1 MGYGLPRKSTI
12 LDGDSTHSIFV
23 RVWRFL
29 RYKIIEVLYLYHS
42 VEPYMDVQLESTLP
56 YMGHGLESTLPYIV
70 FLAHIY
76 RKSRT
81 KSPFSYVGTIL
92 SAHQR
97 FLQNCFIERASIAIS
112 CKEEKL

>member
-1 MGYGLPRKSTI
+1 MFGIRKHCLSMYDVFPKKTCHVPLSGTQGYT
-12 LDGDSTHSIFV
+12 F
-23 RVWRFL
+23 
-29 RYKIIEVLYLYHS
+29 YHH
-42 VEPYMDVQLESTLP
+42 PQIKLA
-56 YMGHGLESTLPYIV
+56 LPYIV

-76 RKSRT
+76 RKSRM

-97 FLQNCFIERASIAIS
+97 FLQNCFIERASIAMS